1 MNNFVL
7 IAICMGAGILLRLAG
22 MLPKDAYKSVNT
34 WILYVALPAFAL
46 KFIPGIQWTA
56 ELLLPGLMPLL
67 VWCGAWLTVELLALI
82 APMDKAT
89 RAALILTAGLGN
101 TSFVGFPLTE
111 AYYGAEGLQ
120 IAIIC
125 DQATF
130 VVLATAG
137 ITTAMNASARGNF
150 SIKMVLWKLFRFP
163 PFLAFITALILPR
176 WVSFSGISSL
186 LDVLAGTLI
195 PLALFS
201 VGMQLRVTDFKSDAY
216 ALSIG
221 LIYKLL
227 AAPAIVLL
235 MAIFLD
241 FRGIAAQVSIFEAAM
256 APMVTASIIAVEYD
270 LNPKLATLM
279 VGLGIPLSFISTFAW
294 WILLNILY

>member
-1 MNNFVL
+1 MNNFIL
-7 IAICMGAGILLRLAG
+7 IAICIGAGMLLRTSG
-22 MLPKDAYKSVNT
+22 MLPKDAYKSVNA

-67 VWCGAWLTVELLALI
+67 VWCGAWLMVQLFARFFPI
-82 APMDKAT
+82 DKAT

-101 TSFVGFPLTE
+101 TSFVGFPLTK

-130 VVLATAG
+130 IVLATAG
-137 ITTAMNASARGNF
+137 IITAMNASARGHF

-163 PFLAFITALILPR
+163 PFLAFIAALILPR

-186 LDVLAGTLI
+186 LDVLAGTVI

-201 VGMQLRVTDFKSDAY
+201 VGMQLRVANFKSDAR

-227 AAPAIVLL
+227 VAPALVLL
-235 MAIFLD
+235 IAPVLD
-241 FRGIAAQVSIFEAAM
+241 FKGIVAQVSVFEAAM
-256 APMVTASIIAVEYD
+256 APMITASIIAVEYD
-270 LNPKLATLM
+270 LNPKLANLM
-279 VGLGIPLSFISTFAW
+279 AGIGIPLSFVSTLAW
-294 WILLNILY
+294 WILLHILH